1 MDIRKSK
8 NFAKVVQHSGAAE
21 RVAEDTRKNSRFY
34 DPKKKRY
41 EYDDPEE
48 EIADVLARNSYRRNE
63 VPEYHQQTPEESLAQ
78 RRQIIRA
85 ADDRS
90 DLERLQDERR
100 SYARQYGG
108 QTRNTIDKL
117 IGIALERTDS
127 ERAAKM
133 QEEAN
138 RHMAALDE
146 YDKKIQ
152 EMEEYERR
160 QKIVDKYSDIPNQK
174 DFADKSKQIDK
185 SNQDSVYRAVN
196 GLSESVGSAVAPVGA
211 SGIAFW
217 GNRMNKA
224 MDDTK
229 YNQMT
234 DEQRGVF
241 NYLYNTDGAEAAH
254 EYLSTINKD
263 LERKAT
269 DATVLS
275 QRKMAQDGV
284 TGAILANAATVGE
297 NLMNAPGY
305 IVDAAAK
312 AVGGSVGDTYDL
324 ANLAGKMSSDTRKTT
339 GEAIAK
345 QDFWKDKN
353 TSQGNI
359 GTWIYDTGMSMA
371 DSVASMAVGQG
382 LGIKLPVKG
391 SSSKV
396 LNSAK
401 KIAANASSL
410 IMASQM
416 ATQTVTDMKEQGFS
430 DDRALGVGALYGA
443 VEYISEK
450 LGLGAILGAGGNVF
464 ARLAKS
470 FAAEGSEEVAS
481 NILDRIVD
489 TLANGNQSKMM
500 AAFDECRAQGLS
512 NSQALA
518 KVVSMAGQEDLSAF
532 LAGGLSGMA
541 MSGANEAIMSG
552 ERHLQQDIY
561 GKNLRRSGNAGELI
575 DAGLTADKNSKLYRI
590 AAELADAED
599 SGKTIS
605 KRQLGK
611 LAMEMQTSD
620 DAATTQAQKTV
631 LEDAVRQRLQDSG
644 VKNVDKATSRF
655 VSSYFDG
662 EGKIKGDKTTKALYA
677 ELQDNSTYWAQSTT
691 RSMAYEMLR
700 GGASGAYLN
709 ELLVN
714 DQPKSYNEFK
724 DTYGGITEAKIA
736 QLEQE
741 RLEQEPAEQR
751 ETEHGSADTSYN
763 ALVTEAATPVDLQ
776 RAEPVP
782 ESQVKGVLKVQ
793 DGHTVVELQ
802 DGTKTTTDY
811 LQFNNPNTKAVYKS
825 AAKFGSLGAYA
836 LVKNYDSKVNPYSYL
851 HAAESFY
858 NAGAS
863 GKITFDQAAN
873 TLSAPIEMGIMDRG
887 AANELFLSGQEQS
900 KEIGTTKTAV
910 TQANKNQGGVV
921 TLTGEATVTPQ
932 EKEVLDRVAAKTKL
946 DIVLDGSLE
955 SNDNGY
961 IDPANGKVVLN
972 PDSGHIYATLMHEL
986 GEYTHAY
993 NTAEMLDAC
1002 RPIVEYMLAT
1012 GDYAH
1017 DDKIDLLQK
1026 YVDGYSE
1033 NGKQYSIEDAVS
1045 EMIFDFISGE
1055 ASTQE
1060 GGEKFAKWLAE
1071 NTDLTQKEKK
1081 SVIEKIKDFFTKLL
1095 DAVRSVIEGQ
1105 GTLNTAARAGQKAA
1119 QQVPVLDDFFNALD
1133 NAIDNRQRMLDGDTA
1148 QKNSTGEKTGAD
1160 VRFSINPEFEK
1171 KYDQWDKKTSG
1182 FSFRVGTTSKV
1193 LQQLGVDN
1201 RKIWWDASK
1210 IKKIKVDHPAMTD
1223 TVIKQVPNILE
1234 NPILVMESKTKE
1246 GRLTLFGEVY
1256 DQKNE
1261 PVLAVLLLNP
1271 TDRGGNSINILKVAS
1286 AYGKDTNAQGLIDN
1300 SKILYVEPNKKRT
1313 QNWLSVNRLQLP
1325 LPSSSYGFVNTIVAN
1340 KPSGVNTHSMQN
1352 GQKNA
1357 QNGKKN
1363 TRHSLEVDSQGNEL
1377 TEAQQRRYKNV
1388 APELRDED
1396 GKIKPFYHGTARAD
1410 RVGYVFDPKRATSGP
1425 MAYFTDDPDIAT
1437 NYSRD
1442 KADTSLAYDSDY
1454 DSYETQFQVNG
1465 KPVTEYW
1472 NTLTAAEKK
1481 AMTEKIKQVTLDDN
1495 DNIVL
1500 EPGNQIGIGSFSDYE
1515 LHRAKGNALSVLVDM
1530 WLGDGNLWNE
1540 ESRFLDVLKAVGI
1553 DQAQY
1558 NDPDYREEKVYQAYL
1573 NITNPYNTGKLDQSF
1588 IDDLQSYVD
1597 DADMSRYD
1605 TDNAQADMWDKN
1617 GIPIEDWLER
1627 LQDDLDNGTTHAWT
1641 TVPDVVTDFL
1651 KDSGYDGIVDQGGK
1665 NGGDQH
1671 TVAIPFYSNQIKEVT
1686 NGNPTDSPDIRYSKQ
1701 IEVDEF
1707 DEAGY
1712 DVINTTG
1719 KKGYADLKR
1728 EVMTWDTDS
1737 HMNEVRCITIGSGF
1751 YAYKMLDTPTRDI
1764 LVYKPQTATTRREYN
1779 ELRKSV
1785 KNRSGKISYRAA
1797 DLIGSLGDGN
1807 RDNSDLFGRKQR
1819 GANNYDKFDSESVE
1833 RKRNSNGGRTPENVR
1848 NDQLQKGLNADSRKS
1863 KSIDDTGRTSLLR
1876 DDKRLDEMNI
1886 TLRQVF
1892 DSQELETG
1900 HHTSQTQVQRVAR
1913 QLKKSTGS
1921 KMDTPRLMVQLKGL
1935 FDYIGNNDD
1944 VTFSSVMDQAKEIA
1958 HELLDSTPEHTVRDE
1973 YAQEVLDTLR
1983 GMAITLSDEQKAETA
1998 YHHDRYGNYRKR
2010 LFGAVN
2016 LAKNGQPLDSAWQE
2030 LAELYP
2036 GTFDAEENSQNMP
2049 ERLLE
2054 IVEELKDSYYSYD
2067 GMDMDDAATTV
2078 AYDIFDAYMDTP
2090 EYKTYAQRQND
2101 RFTAMQNKYRKRLQS
2116 VKDDY
2121 RQRYEEKLKAV
2132 QSKSRQDKA
2141 DMRTQYADQLKAQR
2155 QLYAE
2160 RRHRDVE
2167 KRRKTVR
2174 KNKIKKQI
2182 LDLMSLAANG
2192 GKERRVPNGLLDSV
2206 KELGRAV
2213 VLDGKAGE
2221 RLDSYLN
2228 KVRDGFDKIEGND
2241 SQKTEYATLV
2251 EDYNNLFKGQILQLK
2266 ESIGDKSI
2274 NDMTADELEQT
2285 YQLIRSVKKAVT
2297 NSNRL
2302 FKAEKTAT
2310 VESQGQQIIRE
2321 LKGSKKDPNGKKTN
2335 ECIEFMKGFGY
2346 NTLKPEYFFAMQGSP
2361 TLRKYFHNLRI
2372 GQDTWA
2378 RDCYDARQY
2387 SQRMK
2392 EKYHAYNWNQRR
2404 TFTLETQYGEKLKSN
2419 LQQLLYLYALSRRE
2433 PAMQHLTQG
2442 GMVFDKVSTRSKR
2455 GKRIVELTDN
2465 TAHPL
2470 TVEDIAK
2477 ATDMLTKEQKAYA
2490 QDMQRYLADTMGAKG
2505 NEVSRVMYDMDLFTD
2520 SDYIP
2525 MRSAGDY
2532 VQYIQDKANGDAKI
2546 KNSGF
2551 TNQLNVHANNALVI
2565 SSFDDVWANHVNDMA
2580 LYHAFTLPLE
2590 DFQRVYNY
2598 HTQVG
2603 ENGTVSQAVR
2613 GYMDTESKRYIEQ
2626 FIRDLNGGVRP
2637 DNGSRYVNKGI
2648 SLFKKGAVFASAS
2661 VAIQQPSAIARAM
2674 AVIPA
2679 KHFVATTVSKRDYAQ
2694 LKKYAPVAIVK
2705 EMGYF
2710 DTGMGKTATDWI
2722 NEDKPRGF
2730 GQKLGALFTDS
2741 DYRDSVLSALPE
2753 KADELTW
2760 AHIWNACVHEAKTDF
2775 HLTGEAA
2782 YQKAGKRFSEVVD
2795 RTQVYDSVF
2804 SRSGMMRSSDNAMKM
2819 ATAFMAEP
2827 TTSLNMLVDAVYQ
2840 VKNGNAPKS
2849 YGARVVGSLVAA
2861 AALNAILQSIVTAA
2875 RDDDDDKTYL
2885 EVYLGQLL
2893 PNMWSNLNPA
2903 GQIPMLKDVVSIF
2916 QGYDVSRADMN
2927 LFADLYDAVQ
2937 AMDSDTISTAQKI
2950 NRLAG
2955 ALSAFVGL
2963 PYKNVAR
2970 DVQSVFNVIHKAT
2983 LDMHTGATGTKEV
2996 FNDEMKGQL
3005 LIDDLLEK
3013 FGIEMFPDTDKS
3025 AKLYKAVS
3033 TGDQETVDRM
3043 QREAGDDETFNRMLV
3058 AAVKANDQNAGKAA
3072 QAHLE
3077 GDYDGFDARL
3087 QDIIKLGFSDEIA
3100 VKAVDGIESAAKA
3113 LVTAKEND
3121 DGTEEYKVEYKEK
3134 FDQVVAT
3141 GFDAKA
3147 LEKYVS
3153 DHVDTS
3159 NEPKGNW
3166 KSRYDYSDVALA
3178 ISKNDNSG
3186 TKRMR
3191 QDLIDTA
3198 VKNGYTKDKA
3208 EDMVDKA
3215 IRREFAKSDERLLR
3229 AAEAYKV
3236 GAFDTYEAN
3245 VRAIASDDYFTM
3257 DEVATMAKGHT
3268 NKTGIPYS
3276 SSDVVKAMD
3285 TSSGKVKSIISQL
3298 EKAGKAGKDGAYI
3311 KSRITAAYKDKYI
3324 KGDETTRRNIRQK
3337 MYNTGLYT
3345 ADEIYKRTNAW
3356 LKSK

>member
-117 IGIALERTDS
+117 IGIALERMDS

-185 SNQDSVYRAVN
+185 SNQDDVYRKVN
-196 GLSESVGSAVAPVGA
+196 GLSESIASVASNIGTDNVA
-211 SGIAFW
+211 MW
-217 GNRMNKA
+217 NNRMTKT
-224 MDDTK
+224 MDDEK
-229 YNQMT
+229 YRQMT
-234 DEQRGVF
+234 DVQRGTY
-241 NYLYNTDGAEAAH
+241 NYLYNTQGADAANEYISAISKDLQQRATEAAVESQKEMVKDGAVG
-254 EYLSTINKD
+254 
-263 LERKAT
+263 
-269 DATVLS
+269 ATV
-275 QRKMAQDGV
+275 
-284 TGAILANAATVGE
+284 ANIASVGE
-297 NLMNAPGY
+297 NLMSAPGF
-305 IVDAAAK
+305 ITRAAAK
-312 AVGGSVGDTYDL
+312 ATGHSVDDTYDIF
-324 ANLAGKMSSDTRKTT
+324 NLSGKMANATRETT
-339 GEAIAK
+339 AEEIAN
-345 QDFWKDKN
+345 QDYWKDKN
-353 TSQGNI
+353 TIFGNT
-359 GTWIYDTGMSMA
+359 GSWIYNAGMYMA
-371 DSVASMAVGQG
+371 DSVAAMLVGKSLGVG
-382 LGIKLPVKG
+382 LAGGETSGATLEKVK
-391 SSSKV
+391 
-396 LNSAK
+396 NITK
-401 KIAANASSL
+401 KATSL
-410 IMASQM
+410 IMSSQM
-416 ATQTVTDMKEQGFS
+416 ATQTVTDMKEKGFS

-443 VEYISEK
+443 VEYIAEK
-450 LGLGAILGAGGNVF
+450 LGLGGILSAGGNVF

-489 TLANGNQSKMM
+489 TLANGNQSEMM

-677 ELQDNSTYWAQSTT
+677 ELQDNSTDWAQSTT

-700 GGASGAYLN
+700 GGSSAAYMN

-714 DQPKSYNEFK
+714 PKAKGYNEFK

-751 ETEHGSADTSYN
+751 ETEHGSADASYN
-763 ALVTEAATPVDLQ
+763 ALVTEAATPVDWQ

-887 AANELFLSGQEQS
+887 AASELFLSGQEQS

-910 TQANKNQGGVV
+910 TKANKNQGGVV

-2192 GKERRVPNGLLDSV
+2192 GKERRVSNGLLDSV

-2404 TFTLETQYGEKLKSN
+2404 TFTLETQYGEKLKFN

-2782 YQKAGKRFSEVVD
+2782 YQKAGERFSEVVD

-2903 GQIPMLKDVVSIF
+2903 GQLPMLKDAISIF
-2916 QGYDVSRADMN
+2916 MGYDVSRADMN
-2927 LFADLYDAVQ
+2927 LLIDLRDAVQ
-2937 AMDSDTISTAQKI
+2937 AMDSDTISTGQKI

-3025 AKLYKAVS
+3025 AKLFLCQVGTKKILRIYKPFIGGQPPVNGLRFLYALLPFFVRRFLYAVS
-3033 TGDQETVDRM
+3033 NASIIGVTGSSLSGLDRYS
-3043 QREAGDDETFNRMLV
+3043 NRMPFSLNFRSNLMKEEV
-3058 AAVKANDQNAGKAA
+3058 S
-3072 QAHLE
+3072 
-3077 GDYDGFDARL
+3077 RL
-3087 QDIIKLGFSDEIA
+3087 IRE
-3100 VKAVDGIESAAKA
+3100 
-3113 LVTAKEND
+3113 
-3121 DGTEEYKVEYKEK
+3121 
-3134 FDQVVAT
+3134 
-3141 GFDAKA
+3141 
-3147 LEKYVS
+3147 VS
-3153 DHVDTS
+3153 
-3159 NEPKGNW
+3159 
-3166 KSRYDYSDVALA
+3166 R
-3178 ISKNDNSG
+3178 
-3186 TKRMR
+3186 
-3191 QDLIDTA
+3191 
-3198 VKNGYTKDKA
+3198 
-3208 EDMVDKA
+3208 
-3215 IRREFAKSDERLLR
+3215 
-3229 AAEAYKV
+3229 
-3236 GAFDTYEAN
+3236 
-3245 VRAIASDDYFTM
+3245 VRIVPMS
-3257 DEVATMAKGHT
+3257 
-3268 NKTGIPYS
+3268 
-3276 SSDVVKAMD
+3276 
-3285 TSSGKVKSIISQL
+3285 
-3298 EKAGKAGKDGAYI
+3298 
-3311 KSRITAAYKDKYI
+3311 
-3324 KGDETTRRNIRQK
+3324 
-3337 MYNTGLYT
+3337 
-3345 ADEIYKRTNAW
+3345 
-3356 LKSK
+3356 